1 MTLTRRQQEIYDYLQ
16 ANAEEFAHPPTLDE
30 LCQSLGLAS
39 RGSLHKHIQALIQAG
54 LVEPMDHRQRGV
66 RLVEQA
72 SHETG
77 IPFLGRIAAGR
88 PIEALPYPET
98 MEIPAALHSDKPC
111 YILEVKGDSMV
122 DMGILDGDYVVIE
135 QRDHAPNGAIVVALV
150 NNEEA
155 TLKTIEQKPGKI
167 ILHPANTSMKAM
179 AYRPD
184 EVQIQGVLI
193 GQFRRYG

>member
-1 MTLTRRQQEIYDYLQ
+1 MNLTRRQQEIYDYLQ
-16 ANAEEFAHPPTLDE
+16 AHAEEFPHPPSLDE
-30 LCQSLGLAS
+30 LCQALGLAS
-39 RGSLHKHIQALIQAG
+39 RGSLHKHIQALIQAR
-54 LVEPMDHRQRGV
+54 LVEPMGGRQRGV

-72 SHETG
+72 THETG

-88 PIEALPYPET
+88 PIEALPNPET
-98 MEIPAALHSDKPC
+98 MEIPSALHSDKPC

-135 QRDHAPNGAIVVALV
+135 QRDNAPNGAIVVALV

-155 TLKTIEQKPGKI
+155 TLKTIEQKPGKV
-167 ILHPANTSMKAM
+167 ILHPANAAMKAM
-179 AYRPD
+179 TYRPD
-184 EVQIQGVLI
+184 EVQVQGVLI